1 MTENE
6 AIERLRSHRIF
17 MQINDCYAKENYNKF
32 GELAFEAN
40 AMAIKAL
47 EEIQQYR
54 AIGTVEECRE
64 ARERQRG
71 KKPIMKPFYKDME
84 EEYLCCPAC
93 GDILTDRIP
102 MDNKDFYFHCLNC
115 GQKLDWSDTP

>member
-6 AIERLRSHRIF
+6 AIARMQYRIDTATEVIGKGSDGKAYED
-17 MQINDCYAKENYNKF
+17 MEI
-32 GELAFEAN
+32 
-40 AMAIKAL
+40 AIKAL

-71 KKPIMKPFYKDME
+71 GE
-84 EEYLCCPAC
+84 AC
-93 GDILTDRIP
+93 HW
-102 MDNKDFYFHCLNC
+102 K
-115 GQKLDWSDTP
+115 